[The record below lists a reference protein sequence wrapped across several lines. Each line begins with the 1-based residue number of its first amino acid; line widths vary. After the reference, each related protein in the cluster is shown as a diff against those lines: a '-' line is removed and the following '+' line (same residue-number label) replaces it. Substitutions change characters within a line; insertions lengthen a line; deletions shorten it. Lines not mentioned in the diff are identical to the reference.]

1 MSEKDLRAH
10 DLAVAFAK
18 DLHQD
23 MSKRLDQNTLEF
35 LLKAFAADYETAYEY
50 FRENIN

>member
-1 MSEKDLRAH
+1 MSDKELRAH

-23 MSKRLDQNTLEF
+23 MGKRLDENTLEF
-35 LLKAFAADYETAYEY
+35 LLKAFADDYETAYEY
-50 FRENIN
+50 FKENLS

>member
-1 MSEKDLRAH
+1 MTDTELRAH

-23 MSKRLDQNTLEF
+23 MGKRLDENTLEF
-35 LLKAFAADYETAYEY
+35 LLKAFAEDYETAFDY
-50 FRENIN
+50 FKTHLS